1 MPPNP
6 CPCCGHG
13 NPEDAK
19 FCSACGVQVNLLP
32 CPSCGAVNDNVATN
46 CHQCERPLPGRAK
59 ELPDAGPSAA
69 SVSVPVSR
77 PASRAMASALVLAV
91 MAGLAYYAYTQFS
104 VVAPAP
110 PPTVSGGEA
119 IRDGP
124 AATGAIGRKTVT
136 GDVTPN
142 KVDEP
147 VPRAV
152 PAAILPVPAPAEP
165 VPAAASPSRADRH
178 AAESRQAQPLSREAC
193 TEATAALGLC
203 AAKDPSAPSPQ
214 AEGVRKAVG
223 GREPPRQQ
231 GCADGTAA
239 LGLCA
244 P

>member
-13 NPEDAK
+13 NPVDAK
-19 FCSACGVQVNLLP
+19 FCSACGVQVDLLP
-32 CPSCGAVNDNVATN
+32 CPSCGAVNDNVATD
-46 CHQCERPLPGRAK
+46 CHQCERPLPGRAT
-59 ELPDAGPSAA
+59 ELPDAAPPAA
-69 SVSVPVSR
+69 RVSGPVSR

-91 MAGLAYYAYTQFS
+91 LAELAYYAYTQFS
-104 VVAPAP
+104 VVAPAL
-110 PPTVSGGEA
+110 PPTARSGED
-119 IRDGP
+119 IRSSP
-124 AATGAIGRKTVT
+124 AAAGAIARKAVA
-136 GDVTPN
+136 GDVTPA

-147 VPRAV
+147 VPPSTPAAV
-152 PAAILPVPAPAEP
+152 PSVPAPAEP

-214 AEGVRKAVG
+214 AEEVRKVGG
-223 GREPPRQQ
+223 GRESPRQQ
-231 GCADGTAA
+231 GCADGAAA